1 MSDLSKI
8 NGLVDK
14 YFFYG
19 FIILIPSL
27 VLGPAIP
34 DFIII
39 TSSILFL
46 IFKVKNFNFKKYKN
60 YIIFFLI
67 FYFLI
72 IISSLLSDY
81 LLWSLKSSLFYIRF
95 FLYFLVISYLVSNYI
110 FIFKYLL
117 LIVFITFV
125 LLFIDTLFQFIFK
138 FNLIGFSVK
147 EGSNR
152 IASFFNDEYILGSYI
167 LRIFPIILFCISLF
181 KLSKNYHN
189 IIVFVVFFITG
200 LIIIL
205 SGDRTPL
212 LLFLIYLSLYFII
225 SDNKKNISIVFV
237 IFVIFF
243 SSIIFTN
250 SNIKKRLVDQTIVE
264 LGLSDKKPGYFFE
277 KKGLFFFSPLHEKLF
292 ITSLNIFDDNKYFG
306 VGPNNFRHSC
316 KNLKYKEKSEIYYN
330 CYNHPHNIFVQIL
343 AECGIFIFLLFFLFY
358 LYLIKYYITFVL
370 KSFSKNLYNLEIG
383 SIFLV
388 ISALVNLF
396 PFAPSGNFFN
406 NNLSMF
412 NFLCIAIFFS
422 YLKNQNYINKNIN
435 NFIK

>member
-138 FNLIGFSVK
+138 FNLIG
-147 EGSNR
+147 
-152 IASFFNDEYILGSYI
+152 
-167 LRIFPIILFCISLF
+167 
-181 KLSKNYHN
+181 
-189 IIVFVVFFITG
+189 
-200 LIIIL
+200 
-205 SGDRTPL
+205 
-212 LLFLIYLSLYFII
+212 
-225 SDNKKNISIVFV
+225 
-237 IFVIFF
+237 
-243 SSIIFTN
+243 
-250 SNIKKRLVDQTIVE
+250 Q
-264 LGLSDKKPGYFFE
+264 
-277 KKGLFFFSPLHEKLF
+277 LHQ
-292 ITSLNIFDDNKYFG
+292 KY
-306 VGPNNFRHSC
+306 
-316 KNLKYKEKSEIYYN
+316 
-330 CYNHPHNIFVQIL
+330 Q
-343 AECGIFIFLLFFLFY
+343 
-358 LYLIKYYITFVL
+358 
-370 KSFSKNLYNLEIG
+370 
-383 SIFLV
+383 
-388 ISALVNLF
+388 
-396 PFAPSGNFFN
+396 
-406 NNLSMF
+406 
-412 NFLCIAIFFS
+412 
-422 YLKNQNYINKNIN
+422 
-435 NFIK
+435 

>member
-60 YIIFFLI
+60 YIFSFLI

-81 LLWSLKSSLFYIRF
+81 LLWSLKSSLFYLRF

-117 LIVFITFV
+117 LIIFVTFV

-147 EGSNR
+147 EGSHR

-181 KLSKNYHN
+181 KLSKNYQN
-189 IIVFVVFFITG
+189 IIVFGVFFITG

-250 SNIKKRLVDQTIVE
+250 SNIKKRLVDQTILE

-277 KKGLFFFSPLHEKLF
+277 KKGFFFSHLYMKNYLLH
-292 ITSLNIFDDNKYFG
+292 
-306 VGPNNFRHSC
+306 H
-316 KNLKYKEKSEIYYN
+316 
-330 CYNHPHNIFVQIL
+330 
-343 AECGIFIFLLFFLFY
+343 
-358 LYLIKYYITFVL
+358 
-370 KSFSKNLYNLEIG
+370 
-383 SIFLV
+383 
-388 ISALVNLF
+388 
-396 PFAPSGNFFN
+396 
-406 NNLSMF
+406 
-412 NFLCIAIFFS
+412 
-422 YLKNQNYINKNIN
+422 
-435 NFIK
+435 